1 MHLSTLVHFCSVYQ
15 HVVCIVYYV
24 HVTLYNSL
32 PLHKTLLG
40 RMRCLGCISNHC
52 NQHCNDSAVHT
63 QCKKHAICTAACV
76 DINQCAWMDLG
87 VGYQSFARVDCVFLC
102 GLSSC
107 AVCCSL
113 SSCVWSSAVGPRG
126 LSSCVCSSWSSA
138 ATTLPR
144 SLSICRWTAVIRQN
158 VLDGGHQGDHHDD
171 ECHDDDDV

>member
-1 MHLSTLVHFCSVYQ
+1 MHLSTCVHFCSVYQ
-15 HVVCIVYYV
+15 HVVCIVHYV

-63 QCKKHAICTAACV
+63 QCIKHAICTAACV

-87 VGYQSFARVDCVFLC
+87 VGYQRFARVDCVC
-102 GLSSC
+102 CVDSC

-113 SSCVWSSAVGPRG
+113 SSCVWSS
-126 LSSCVCSSWSSA
+126 WSIA

-158 VLDGGHQGDHHDD
+158 VLDGDQQGDHIDD
-171 ECHDDDDV
+171 KCHDDDDV

>member
-1 MHLSTLVHFCSVYQ
+1 MSWLHLKSLQSTLQRQCSSYSVYKACNMYCSMCGHKPGHMDGLRSWLSTFCKSG
-15 HVVCIVYYV
+15 
-24 HVTLYNSL
+24 L
-32 PLHKTLLG
+32 
-40 RMRCLGCISNHC
+40 CL
-52 NQHCNDSAVHT
+52 
-63 QCKKHAICTAACV
+63 
-76 DINQCAWMDLG
+76 
-87 VGYQSFARVDCVFLC
+87 LC

-126 LSSCVCSSWSSA
+126 LSSCVCSSWSIA

-158 VLDGGHQGDHHDD
+158 VLDGDHQGDHYNDHHDD